1 MQYKLIHKAIFLDR
15 PNRFIAHVLLEGK
28 IQTVHVKNT
37 GRCKE
42 LLVPDATVY
51 LEESDNPAR
60 KTKYDLIAVEKIV
73 TEESASPAKNPPA
86 PQNASPSQKSPS
98 QPPRALLI
106 NMDSQAPNKVAA
118 EWIRE
123 NKTYFPKLTLLKP
136 EFTLGDSRFDFYA
149 EYEDLTASPH
159 KMLIEVK
166 GCTLEKD
173 GVALFPDAPT
183 LRGLKHVR
191 ELTTFSKSGEYECM
205 VLIIVQMKG
214 CKYFTPNRETHPD
227 FADALKKANT
237 AGVKII
243 AVECDVIPESLV
255 ADKEIEVRV
264 GCRKSYSNN

>member
-1 MQYKLIHKAIFLDR
+1 M
-15 PNRFIAHVLLEGK
+15 
-28 IQTVHVKNT
+28 
-37 GRCKE
+37 
-42 LLVPDATVY
+42 PDTTVY
-51 LEESDNPAR
+51 LEEGDNPAR

-73 TEESASPAKNPPA
+73 TDERTA
-86 PQNASPSQKSPS
+86 SQKTI
-98 QPPRALLI
+98 LI

-123 NKTYFPKLTLLKP
+123 NKTYFPKLRLLKP

-149 EYEDLTASPH
+149 EYEDNDGQHH

-191 ELTTFSKSGEYECM
+191 ELTTFSKSGDYECM

-227 FADALKKANT
+227 FADALNEAKGS
-237 AGVKII
+237 GVKII
-243 AVECDVIPESLV
+243 AVECDVTPESLL
-255 ADKEIEVRV
+255 AKDEIEVRV
-264 GCRKSYSNN
+264 

>member
-1 MQYKLIHKAIFLDR
+1 MRYPKIRKAIFLDR

-42 LLVPDATVY
+42 LLVPNATVH

-73 TEESASPAKNPPA
+73 NAQES
-86 PQNASPSQKSPS
+86 
-98 QPPRALLI
+98 LLI

-123 NKTYFPKLTLLKP
+123 NKTYFPKLMLLKP

-149 EYEDLTASPH
+149 EYEDNTARPH

-173 GVALFPDAPT
+173 GIALFPDAPT

-191 ELTTFSKSGEYECM
+191 ELAALSKSGDYECM

-227 FADALKKANT
+227 FADALKKAKGT
-237 AGVKII
+237 RVKII
-243 AVECDVIPESLV
+243 AVECDVTPKSLV

-264 GCRKSYSNN
+264 

>member
-1 MQYKLIHKAIFLDR
+1 MQYKHIHKAIFLDR
-15 PNRFIAHVLLEGK
+15 PNRFIAHVMLNGK
-28 IQTVHVKNT
+28 NETVHVKNT

-60 KTKYDLIAVEKIV
+60 KTKYDMIAVEKVV
-73 TEESASPAKNPPA
+73 TDERAAY
-86 PQNASPSQKSPS
+86 QKTI
-98 QPPRALLI
+98 LI

-149 EYEDLTASPH
+149 EYEDNDGQHYKS
-159 KMLIEVK
+159 LIEVK

-191 ELTTFSKSGEYECM
+191 ELTTFSKTGDYECM

-227 FADALKKANT
+227 FADALKKAKA

-243 AVECDVIPESLV
+243 AVECDVTPESLV

-264 GCRKSYSNN
+264 

>member
-1 MQYKLIHKAIFLDR
+1 MQYKHIHKAIFLSR
-15 PNRFIAHVLLEGK
+15 PNRFIAHVMLNGK

-42 LLVPDATVY
+42 LLVPGATVY
-51 LEESDNPAR
+51 LEEGENPAR
-60 KTKYDLIAVEKIV
+60 KTKYDLIAVEKVV
-73 TEESASPAKNPPA
+73 TDENTT
-86 PQNASPSQKSPS
+86 SQKTI
-98 QPPRALLI
+98 LI

-136 EFTLGDSRFDFYA
+136 EFTLEDSRFDFYA
-149 EYEDLTASPH
+149 EYEDNDGQYQKS
-159 KMLIEVK
+159 LIEVK

-191 ELTTFSKSGEYECM
+191 ELTALSKSGEYECM
-205 VLIIVQMKG
+205 VLIIVQMKD
-214 CKYFTPNRETHPD
+214 CKYFTPNRETHLD
-227 FADALKKANT
+227 FADALKEAKGT
-237 AGVKII
+237 GVKII
-243 AVECDVIPESLV
+243 AVECDVTPESLV

-264 GCRKSYSNN
+264 